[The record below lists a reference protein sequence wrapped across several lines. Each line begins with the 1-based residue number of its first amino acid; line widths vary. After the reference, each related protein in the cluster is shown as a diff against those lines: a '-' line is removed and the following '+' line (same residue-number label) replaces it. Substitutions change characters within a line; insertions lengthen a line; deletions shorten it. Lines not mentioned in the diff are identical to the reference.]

1 MTRVYYQHM
10 SETQSRKVGAYVT
23 KNTPLT
29 MLYTIGALAIVGGA
43 IIAIAASANAVSAGD
58 LISGPSVSTVAM
70 AWQVIGNGLVS
81 LGALALIGGA
91 VAHAIN
97 WQILNRS

>member
-1 MTRVYYQHM
+1 
-10 SETQSRKVGAYVT
+10 
-23 KNTPLT
+23 
-29 MLYTIGALAIVGGA
+29 
-43 IIAIAASANAVSAGD
+43 
-58 LISGPSVSTVAM
+58 M
-70 AWQVIGNGLVS
+70 AWQVIGNGLLG